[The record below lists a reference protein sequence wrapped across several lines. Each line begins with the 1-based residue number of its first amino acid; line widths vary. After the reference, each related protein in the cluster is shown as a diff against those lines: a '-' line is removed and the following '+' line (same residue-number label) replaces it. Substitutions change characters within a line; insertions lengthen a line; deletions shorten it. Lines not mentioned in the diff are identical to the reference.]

1 MRWRKSIRWINA
13 VLVGTA
19 LVGCHTPKQLHYFGD
34 ADLQHYHN
42 QALSVQYPNVADET
56 PEGVVYSQKP
66 RTVKDLT
73 EVDAWDMSLME
84 AVHTAIANNKIIRT
98 RAGEGTLLANP
109 ANSPSVY
116 DPALRASGFLL
127 GTRGVEAALAD
138 FDTQFS
144 TSMLWGRNEQVSN
157 ALFTSGTLPA
167 GFVSTSET
175 GQFQSQLS
183 KTIANGGNFSVA
195 HNWNYL
201 GSNSPGLLFPST
213 YTGNLSVGYTQPLW
227 AGAGVDYTR
236 IAGPAR
242 PGLGSLI
249 GVSQGVTI
257 ARINEDISVADFESA
272 VITMV
277 KDVEDLYWD
286 LYLTYRR
293 YDAEMANRASALRS
307 WREVKAK
314 MEVGASGGNAA
325 AEAQARENYFD
336 TRSRVE
342 IALGAIYS
350 TENDFRRLLGL
361 PVNDGRVIRPADDPL
376 RAEYMS
382 NWEMSLSEALN
393 KRVELRRQKWQVK
406 SLELQAIAAENAAN
420 PQLNFVS
427 GYQVNGFGNDLLQYD
442 SADGVTAEGY
452 DSAYS
457 TLTRGDQTGWQL
469 GLQFSVPIGLRAAR
483 AQAENIELQ
492 LAKSRTGLAAQE
504 LDISHDLADAIQ
516 RLDQAYMTAR
526 TNFDRRVASERRV
539 QATEAEYEAGVRDAT
554 LDLVLRAQASKAAA
568 EIAYFTSLID
578 YNKAIVDLN
587 RQRGTLLDVNN
598 ISLAEG
604 AWTAA
609 AQDEAL
615 RRAWA
620 RSYAKPAKRLHSE
633 PEDFSSPVPYLKN
646 DLFPGVPVGP
656 GSMQPTPVGPAE
668 SYETPPPPV
677 SGSEEASATAPV
689 VAEPPLIASPAA
701 PGAAVPASEFE

>member
-1 MRWRKSIRWINA
+1 
-13 VLVGTA
+13 
-19 LVGCHTPKQLHYFGD
+19 
-34 ADLQHYHN
+34 
-42 QALSVQYPNVADET
+42 QYPNVVQAT
-56 PEGVVYSQKP
+56 PEEVVYSQKP
-66 RTVKDLT
+66 RTVKDLS
-73 EVDAWDMSLME
+73 EAEAWDMTLME
-84 AVHTAIANNKIIRT
+84 AVHTAIANNKIVRT
-98 RAGEGTLLANP
+98 RSGTGQLLANP
-109 ANSPSVY
+109 TNSPSIY
-116 DPALRASGFLL
+116 DPALRSSGFLF
-127 GTRGVEAALAD
+127 GNRGVEAALAD

-144 TSMLWGRNEQVSN
+144 TSMLWGRNENVSN
-157 ALFTSGTLPA
+157 SLFTSSSLPP
-167 GFVSTSET
+167 GFVATSET

-183 KTIANGGNFSVA
+183 KTIATGGNFSVA

-201 GSNSPGLLFPST
+201 GSNSPGLLFPSV
-213 YTGNLSVGYTQPLW
+213 YTGNLQVGYTQPLW

-242 PGLGSLI
+242 PGLGGLI

-257 ARINEDISVADFESA
+257 SRINEDISVADFESA

-286 LYLTYRR
+286 LYLSYRQ

-314 MEVGASGGNAA
+314 MEVGAAGGNAA
-325 AEAQARENYFD
+325 AEAQARENYFE
-336 TRSRVE
+336 TRARVE
-342 IALGAIYS
+342 NALAGIYS
-350 TENDFRRLLGL
+350 TENSFRKELGL
-361 PVNDGRVIRPADDPL
+361 PVSDGRVIRPADDPL
-376 RAEYMS
+376 RAEYTVS
-382 NWEMSLSEALN
+382 WETSLAEALN

-406 SLELQAIAAENAAN
+406 SLELQSLAAENAAN

-427 GYQVNGFGNDLLQYD
+427 SYQVNGFGNDLLQYD
-442 SADGVTAEGY
+442 SADGVTTDGY

-457 TLTRGDQTGWQL
+457 TLTRGNQTGWTL
-469 GLQFSVPIGLRAAR
+469 GLQFAVPIGLRT
-483 AQAENIELQ
+483 AQAQLENIRLQ
-492 LAKSRTGLAAQE
+492 LAKARTGLAAQE

-516 RLDQAYMTAR
+516 RVDQAYMTAR

-568 EIAYFTSLID
+568 EIAFFNSVVD
-578 YNKAIVDLN
+578 YNKAIVELN
-587 RQRGTLLDVNN
+587 RQRGTLLDVNS
-598 ISLAEG
+598 ISLSES

-646 DLFPGVPVGP
+646 DMFPGVPVGP
-656 GSMQPTPVGPAE
+656 GMSQPTPVGPPE
-668 SYETPPPPV
+668 SYEAPPPPV
-677 SGSEEASATAPV
+677 GGVEEPNAGTTRLAS
-689 VAEPPLIASPAA
+689 PPLIATPAG
-701 PGAAVPASEFE
+701 PGTAIPSGEFE